1 MENIMEVISKAK
13 NRVTYNPAI
22 SLQGMYPEKMRIQKD
37 TCTLMFI
44 AALFTKAKIQKQ
56 PKYPS
61 TGEWIK
67 KMWYIYTVE
76 Y

>member
-13 NRVTYNPAI
+13 NRVTYDPAI

-44 AALFTKAKIQKQ
+44 AALFTKAKI
-56 PKYPS
+56 
-61 TGEWIK
+61 
-67 KMWYIYTVE
+67 
-76 Y
+76 